1 MLKKLK
7 SILASFFG
15 FICQRKSTQKKL
27 PRSWNEKMLKAQLLD
42 IAASRGLKF
51 NTKAT
56 KVVILKALKESED
69 ND

>member
-1 MLKKLK
+1 
-7 SILASFFG
+7 
-15 FICQRKSTQKKL
+15 
-27 PRSWNEKMLKAQLLD
+27 MLKAQLLD

-51 NTKAT
+51 NTKVT